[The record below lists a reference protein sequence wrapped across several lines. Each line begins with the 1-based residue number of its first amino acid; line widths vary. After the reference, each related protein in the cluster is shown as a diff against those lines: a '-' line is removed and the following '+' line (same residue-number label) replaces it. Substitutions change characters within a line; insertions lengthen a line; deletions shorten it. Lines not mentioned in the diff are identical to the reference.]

1 MSHINATSPA
11 DSALQTG
18 VPNGFG
24 EMSTSDFIR
33 IIFTELTHQD
43 PFAPNDSS
51 ALLEQLN
58 SIRSIESDLQ
68 LVDQLKSLVFENQFA
83 LAAGLMGKYLTGLTE
98 SLDRVSGYVVSV
110 LREGD
115 SVQLELDNGWR
126 VPLGSVENVTDTS
139 AGPPAG

>member
-1 MSHINATSPA
+1 MSQINAFSPA
-11 DSALQTG
+11 DSALPTG
-18 VPNGFG
+18 VPNQFS
-24 EMSTSDFIR
+24 EMSSSDFIR

-58 SIRSIESDLQ
+58 SIRSIESDLK
-68 LVDQLKSLVFENQFA
+68 LVEQFKSLVFENQFA
-83 LAAGLMGKYLTGLTE
+83 GAAGLMGKYVTGLTE

-115 SVQLELDNGWR
+115 DVKLELDNGWR
-126 VPLGSVENVTDTS
+126 VSLGSVESVTDPS

>member
-1 MSHINATSPA
+1 MGQINAFSPA

-18 VPNGFG
+18 VTNGFG

-33 IIFTELTHQD
+33 IIFTELANQD

-58 SIRSIESDLQ
+58 SIRSIESDLK
-68 LVDQLKSLVFENQFA
+68 LVEQFKSLVFENQFA
-83 LAAGLMGKYLTGLTE
+83 VAAGLMGKYLTGLTE

-110 LREGD
+110 LRQGD

-126 VPLGSVENVTDTS
+126 VPLGSVEIVTDTS

>member
-1 MSHINATSPA
+1 MGQINAFSPA
-11 DSALQTG
+11 DSALQTT
-18 VPNGFG
+18 VPSQFS

-43 PFAPNDSS
+43 PFKPNDSS

-68 LVDQLKSLVFENQFA
+68 LVDQFKSLVFENQFA
-83 LAAGLMGKYLTGLTE
+83 GAAGLMGKYLTGLTE

-110 LREGD
+110 FREGD
-115 SVQLELDNGWR
+115 NVVLELDNGWR
-126 VPLGSVENVTDTS
+126 VPLGSVESVTDTN

>member
-1 MSHINATSPA
+1 MSQINAFSPA

-18 VPNGFG
+18 LPNRFS
-24 EMSTSDFIR
+24 EMSSSDFIR

-68 LVDQLKSLVFENQFA
+68 LEERLKSLVSENQFS
-83 LAAGLMGKYLTGLTE
+83 AASGLMGKYVTGLTE
-98 SLDRVSGYVVSV
+98 NLDRVSGYVVSV
-110 LREGD
+110 LRQGD
-115 SVQLELDNGWR
+115 AVQLELDNGWR
-126 VPLGSVENVTDTS
+126 LPMGSVESVTDTS

>member
-1 MSHINATSPA
+1 MGQINAFSPA

-18 VPNGFG
+18 VTNGFG

-33 IIFTELTHQD
+33 IIFTELANQD

-58 SIRSIESDLQ
+58 SIRSIESDLK
-68 LVDQLKSLVFENQFA
+68 LVEQLKSLVFENQFA
-83 LAAGLMGKYLTGLTE
+83 VAAGLMGKYLTGLTE

-110 LREGD
+110 LRQGD

-126 VPLGSVENVTDTS
+126 VPLGSVESVTDTS

>member
-1 MSHINATSPA
+1 MGQINAFSPA
-11 DSALQTG
+11 DSALQTT
-18 VPNGFG
+18 VPSQFS

-33 IIFTELTHQD
+33 IIFTELAHQD
-43 PFAPNDSS
+43 PFAHNDSS

-58 SIRSIESDLQ
+58 SIRSIESDLK
-68 LVDQLKSLVFENQFA
+68 LVDQFKSLVFENQFA
-83 LAAGLMGKYLTGLTE
+83 VAAGLMGTYLTGLTE

-126 VPLGSVENVTDTS
+126 VPLSSVESVTDTS

>member
-1 MSHINATSPA
+1 MSQINAFSPA

-18 VPNGFG
+18 QPSRFS

-43 PFAPNDSS
+43 PFAPNESS

-58 SIRSIESDLQ
+58 SIRSIESDLK
-68 LVDQLKSLVFENQFA
+68 LVDQFKSLVSESQFA
-83 LAAGLMGKYLTGLTE
+83 GAAGLMGKYVTGLTE

-126 VPLGSVENVTDTS
+126 VPLSSVESVTDTS

>member
-1 MSHINATSPA
+1 MGQINAFSPA

-18 VPNGFG
+18 VTNGFG

-33 IIFTELTHQD
+33 IIFTELAHQD

-51 ALLEQLN
+51 ALLDQLN

-68 LVDQLKSLVFENQFA
+68 LVEQLKSLVFENQFA
-83 LAAGLMGKYLTGLTE
+83 WAAGLMGKYLTGLTE

-126 VPLGSVENVTDTS
+126 VPLGSVESVTDTS